1 MTQSLSPAQ
10 LWIAGARPRT
20 LPAAVAPVLAGTGAA
35 AYADSVV
42 WWKALLALGVS
53 LALQI
58 GVNYANDYSD
68 GIKGTD
74 DDRVG
79 PLRLVGSGLVPA
91 RHGQARSP
99 RLPGARRRAGLRPGR
114 DDDVV
119 AAAGRHRRARRRL
132 DLHRRPVAVR
142 LPRARRGQ
150 RVRVLRARRGARHR
164 VRPDRGRSPRLAVA
178 ASIGVGALA
187 CAILVAN
194 NLRDIPTD
202 SVTGKRTLAVV
213 LGDANTRRLFTLLVL
228 VAIATLV
235 WASVSTPWALLGL
248 AMVPLAV
255 RARQVVASGAGGHG
269 ADPRPAR
276 HRPGRAR
283 LRRGPRARPGA
294 RRTGG
299 PGRAAHRRRLRHPR
313 TALLE
318 APCRRRGGA
327 ARRRRRDPA
336 RRRRLRPVGARR
348 ARGVRAGARRAR
360 QQRRCRR
367 RGLGRCPRLSSSIST
382 ASGSR

>member
-1 MTQSLSPAQ
+1 MSTSLSPAR
-10 LWIAGARPRT
+10 LWVAGARPRT
-20 LPAAVAPVLAGTGAA
+20 LPAAVAPVLAGTGVA

-91 RHGQARSP
+91 RSVKLAALGF
-99 RLPGARRRAGLRPGR
+99 LGLGAVLGFALAATTTWWLLLVG
-114 DDDVV
+114 V
-119 AAAGRHRRARRRL
+119 AALGAAWTYTGGPSPYGYRAL
-132 DLHRRPVAVR
+132 GEVSVFIFFGLVAV
-142 LPRARRGQ
+142 LGTAYVQ
-150 RVRVLRARRGARHR
+150 TEEITQV
-164 VRPDRGRSPRLAVA
+164 AVA
-178 ASIGVGALA
+178 ASIGVGSLA

-228 VAIATLV
+228 VAVATLV
-235 WASVSTPWALLGL
+235 WASVATPWALLGL

-255 RARQVVASGAGGHG
+255 RARQVVASGAGGMALIPVLRDIGLAELVYAAGLAIGLAIG
-269 ADPRPAR
+269 A
-276 HRPGRAR
+276 
-283 LRRGPRARPGA
+283 
-294 RRTGG
+294 
-299 PGRAAHRRRLRHPR
+299 
-313 TALLE
+313 
-318 APCRRRGGA
+318 
-327 ARRRRRDPA
+327 
-336 RRRRLRPVGARR
+336 
-348 ARGVRAGARRAR
+348 
-360 QQRRCRR
+360 
-367 RGLGRCPRLSSSIST
+367 
-382 ASGSR
+382 